1 MSWRDWGSFIDNF
14 NKLEAL
20 AQEMRDSNPNS
31 DVVIN
36 ISKDDLEQGKIRF
49 SRMYVCFQAYKNRW
63 RVGLRPIIGLDGI
76 FLKWKCK
83 RILFVVHGQDSLD
96 HFYPLTWTVM
106 HRETTKTW
114 KLFIVL
120 LRNSLELKDGEGF
133 TFMSDKQKVIIF

>member
-76 FLKWKCK
+76 FLK
-83 RILFVVHGQDSLD
+83 
-96 HFYPLTWTVM
+96 
-106 HRETTKTW
+106 
-114 KLFIVL
+114 
-120 LRNSLELKDGEGF
+120 
-133 TFMSDKQKVIIF
+133 